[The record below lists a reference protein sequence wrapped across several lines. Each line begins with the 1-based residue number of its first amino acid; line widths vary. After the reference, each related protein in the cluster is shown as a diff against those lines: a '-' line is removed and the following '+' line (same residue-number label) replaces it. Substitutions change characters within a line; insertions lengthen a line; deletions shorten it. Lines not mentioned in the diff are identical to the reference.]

1 MEVGGICDQN
11 VLSISESSFHNH
23 KNMMTCIAFL
33 LVTGVSLARGF
44 SVIPGNMKSF
54 QTTRASVFDSL
65 NPNDTT
71 PETVRHQLPS
81 SPAAVLGKPLND
93 DEKKRNKQ
101 LIGMAKSVL
110 FDVLLPGDTVDRAYA
125 RFYALETIARMP
137 YFSYLSVLHLY
148 ETLGWWRR
156 ADYIKMHFAESWNEL
171 HHLLIMEELGGSDRW
186 FDRFIAQH
194 AAVFYYWMVVAAY
207 MANPSFAYNLNQA
220 VEEHAYETY
229 AKFITVNEEYL
240 KTLPATEVAKEYY
253 RDGDL
258 YMFDQ
263 MHATAKMTEI
273 RRPKCDTLYDVFC
286 NIRDDEMEHVKT
298 MAYLQEEDADL
309 VMADRKVNGLA
320 AVTNVTEVAV

>member
-1 MEVGGICDQN
+1 MTR
-11 VLSISESSFHNH
+11 VLL
-23 KNMMTCIAFL
+23 L
-33 LVTGVSLARGF
+33 LVTGAFLVGGF
-44 SVIPGNMKSF
+44 TVVPGNAYARSF
-54 QTTRASVFDSL
+54 PTARTSLFESL
-65 NPNDTT
+65 NADEPD
-71 PETVRHQLPS
+71 TVRHSHELPS
-81 SPAAVLGKPLND
+81 SPAAILGKPLNE

-101 LIGMAKSVL
+101 LIGMAKSAL
-110 FDVLLPGDTVDRAYA
+110 FDVLLPGRTVDRAYA

-171 HHLLIMEELGGSDRW
+171 HHLLIMEELGGSSQW

-194 AAVFYYWMVVAAY
+194 AAFFYYWLVVAAY
-207 MANPSFAYNLNQA
+207 MTNPSFAYNLNQA

-229 AKFITVNEEYL
+229 EKFITANKEYL
-240 KTLPATEVAKEYY
+240 QTLPATDVAKEYY

-258 YMFDQ
+258 YMFDE
-263 MHATAKMTEI
+263 MHATAKGKEI

-298 MAYLQEEDADL
+298 MEFLQQADANL
-309 VMADRKVNGLA
+309 MRPPPRVLATVTNMTKA
-320 AVTNVTEVAV
+320 AVYD